1 MEEEQE
7 TKQHELNEKAETKTE
22 DANRKTIAWWHR
34 FIKNAKKR
42 ASTTW
47 AKSDE
52 AWAEYDNGDPI
63 IAEVNNITQNQAFYR
78 CYPIYWSS
86 CKTLEP
92 ALFSRTP
99 DVTTERV
106 FGVSDDVALTAE
118 LIVDRL
124 GDYAKRISSFSSTI
138 EKAVQDYIHADKTTT
153 QVVYRAN
160 VVSSGEV
167 ENIPLIEVSQGQYQT
182 EQGEIWSE
190 EVKTN
195 DGVTFYGERSIEDV
209 ENQEV
214 QLCPV
219 VYDEII
225 HTPEAKTN
233 EEIKEMGYF
242 FCFSEDE
249 ARTMFT
255 EEQLAGVTWL
265 KSKEEAQRLNNKDQ
279 NQYTNNAIRG
289 GDNYEGTPGNY
300 MSGWECWCKETKK
313 IYTVCEQKTDDF
325 LAVRDDTYGLRGFFP
340 SPPFQLGSK
349 PKKSLYSTPRYWQVR
364 ATARELHSMYAK
376 VMDLIDAVRRRALVD
391 GSNPDLVSALN
402 SLDQSQF
409 IAVTNLAA
417 ILEKGG
423 LQNLVQYLPVAELV
437 QAITELIQL
446 DQTFRTNF
454 NEWFGIPDVLR
465 GNADPLETL
474 GSQQI
479 QTQAAHDRFK
489 LDKQR
494 MQTLCRDSLEMMI
507 DLMLKVYKPEKIAR
521 IIGYQYLDAERQQTF
536 IPALELLQNDEE
548 RIIRIDIETDSTSF
562 IDQNIKREKMKN
574 VATTVL
580 ESLKTISDI
589 VRENPQAQQMSIAV
603 YKVLLGVLDGSD
615 VGKKYLDSVKSAVNE
630 MIQATQNPPPQP
642 PPPPDYEGMKI
653 DLQMQ
658 KQQGEFMA
666 KQRDLDI
673 REFEAQNKAQ
683 TEAFKNELDSY
694 KQQQADIMNQFI
706 QWAETQGLNIE
717 MFKAQQQADE
727 SMREE
732 DRLAFEAQT
741 NAMNPP
747 QPEQPKEQ
755 QPSTIIINAPQ
766 GGQAVP
772 QEIPVPIP
780 VAVNPLEGLL

>member
-1 MEEEQE
+1 MEETKEKEESAIEE
-7 TKQHELNEKAETKTE
+7 TKSAKDDDCKKDIN
-22 DANRKTIAWWHR
+22 WWMR

-42 ASTTW
+42 ASLSW
-47 AKSDE
+47 ARADE
-52 AWAEYDNGDPI
+52 AWAEYDNNDPI
-63 IAEVNNITQNQAFYR
+63 IAEINNVSQNQAYYR

-92 ALFSRTP
+92 ALFSRVP
-99 DVTTERV
+99 DVTTERT

-118 LIVDRL
+118 IIVDRL
-124 GDYAKRISSFSSTI
+124 GDYAKRISSFSSTL
-138 EKAVQDYIHADKTTT
+138 EKSVQDYIHADKTTT
-153 QVVYRAN
+153 QVVYRAR
-160 VVSSGEV
+160 VVESDEV
-167 ENIPLIEVSQGQYQT
+167 ETVPLIEVVQGQYQT
-182 EQGEIWSE
+182 QEGEVWTE
-190 EVKTN
+190 EVKTE
-195 DGVTFYGERSIEDV
+195 DGVTFFGVKKSQDV
-209 ENQEV
+209 DDQEV
-214 QLCPV
+214 HLCPV

-242 FCFSEDE
+242 FCFSEEE
-249 ARTMFT
+249 AEAIFSR
-255 EEQLAGVTWL
+255 EQLQGVQWL
-265 KSKEEAQRLNNKDQ
+265 KTKEEAQKYNDKDQ
-279 NQYTNNAIRG
+279 NKYTNNSNDSRS
-289 GDNYEGTPGNY
+289 NSEGTPGKY
-300 MSGWECWCKETKK
+300 MSGWECWCKETRK
-313 IYTVCEQKTDDF
+313 IYTVCEQKTDAF
-325 LAVRDDTYGLRGFFP
+325 IAVRDDTYGLRNFFP
-340 SPPFQLGSK
+340 SPPFQIGSK
-349 PKKSLYSTPRYWQVR
+349 PKKSLYPTPRYWQVR
-364 ATARELHSMYAK
+364 STVRELHSMYAK

-391 GSNPDLVSALN
+391 GSNPDLVESLN
-402 SLDQSQF
+402 TLDQSQF

-423 LQNLVQYLPVAELV
+423 LNNLIQYLPVQELV
-437 QAITELIQL
+437 QAITELVQL

-494 MQTLCRDSLEMMI
+494 IQALARDSLEMMV

-521 IIGYQYLDAERQQTF
+521 IVGYDYLDDARKATF
-536 IPALELLQNDEE
+536 LPALQLLQNDEE
-548 RIIRIDIETDSTSF
+548 RLIRIDIETDSTSF

-630 MIQATQNPPPQP
+630 MIDATQNPPPAP
-642 PPPPDYEGMKI
+642 PPPPDYEQMKI
-653 DLQMQ
+653 QLQMQ
-658 KQQGEFMA
+658 RQQGEFMA

-673 REFEAQNKAQ
+673 REFQVQSQAQNEQ
-683 TEAFKNELDSY
+683 FKNELDSY
-694 KQQQADIMNQFI
+694 KQQQAVVMNQFI

-732 DRLAFEAQT
+732 DRLAFEAQV

-747 QPEQPKEQ
+747 QPEQVKEP

-766 GGQAVP
+766 GGQAIP
-772 QEIPVPIP
+772 QEVPVPVP
-780 VAVNPLEGLL
+780 VPVNPLQGLL